1 MENVK
6 KFNLPKYKIFENKIE
21 NFLYFAETSCIWL
34 KIRYNKKQKNH
45 SGCNGSAGTSQ
56 ITAYILTDFFSQMY
70 CCHFIVMQHSRCGN
84 HTNSRILKI
93 RLLLWTEIFQKPTGC
108 FQKSAKGGKKRK
120 YITQYKGILC
130 KSMMICTEEREF
142 PVKGS
147 KFPSHAWPGGVFPKY
162 EKNIKRMI
170 L

>member
-34 KIRYNKKQKNH
+34 KTRYNKKQKNH

-56 ITAYILTDFFSQMY
+56 ITAYILTDFFFQMY

-84 HTNSRILKI
+84 HTNSTYFKDKASFMDRDFSETHRVLSKI
-93 RLLLWTEIFQKPTGC
+93 REKEGRRENISHSTKEFYAKAWWYAQKNGNSPSKAVNSPLMPD
-108 FQKSAKGGKKRK
+108 QAEYSRNMKK
-120 YITQYKGILC
+120 I
-130 KSMMICTEEREF
+130 
-142 PVKGS
+142 
-147 KFPSHAWPGGVFPKY
+147 
-162 EKNIKRMI
+162 
-170 L
+170 